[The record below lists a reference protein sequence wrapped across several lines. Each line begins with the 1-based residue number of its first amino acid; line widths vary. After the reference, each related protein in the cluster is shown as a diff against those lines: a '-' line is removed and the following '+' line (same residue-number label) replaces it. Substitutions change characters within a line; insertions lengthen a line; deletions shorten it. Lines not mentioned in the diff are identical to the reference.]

1 MQARAALPCLPS
13 SLHNRPTLL
22 WCDAAQPHVTQGDA
36 VKTHN
41 YSRREFVGMSAA
53 AGASLAANTLGPLPP
68 HLVPDPGAVA
78 ASDRVRFGMIGVG
91 MQGSGLLSQAITL
104 PGVECA
110 AACDLYDGRHTLARE
125 IVRADLPVTRRY
137 QELLDNKEI
146 DCIVA
151 AVPDHWHKQV
161 VVDAVSAGKDIYCE
175 KPMSHSAADGVAMV
189 DAAKRSG
196 RIVQI
201 GSQRVSSQVCAKA
214 KELIAQG
221 TLGDLM
227 LVEGWL
233 GRNDP
238 TGAWEYP
245 PPPDLSPKNLDWD
258 TWQGTVPKRP
268 FDPVIFARWRCWK
281 EYGTGV
287 AGDLLVHLVSGMMFM
302 LGINAPP
309 KQASAVGGI
318 RRWKDG
324 RNMPDVQAV
333 VYDYDGLPVYMR
345 LNLGT
350 EMPETYRIQG
360 SKGLLEVTGSALTLT
375 PQSGKDQYPSYYTGS
390 YPRAL
395 RQAYLAKWHEEND
408 PKMGQ
413 PVTMPETISFSG
425 PDFDDIR
432 PHQWTFFEAV
442 RTRKP
447 VVEDVVFGHHAALA
461 CHMANESYFRRGA
474 VSWDEA
480 TKTIKG

>member
-1 MQARAALPCLPS
+1 
-13 SLHNRPTLL
+13 
-22 WCDAAQPHVTQGDA
+22 
-36 VKTHN
+36 VKKTN
-41 YSRREFVGMSAA
+41 LSRREFLGTSAVA
-53 AGASLAANTLGPLPP
+53 AGASLAAKTIVPLPYDRGTP
-68 HLVPDPGAVA
+68 PGAGP

-91 MQGSGLLSQAITL
+91 MQGSGLLSQSIRL
-104 PGVECA
+104 PGIECA

-137 QELLDNKEI
+137 QALLDDKTI

-161 VVDAVSAGKDIYCE
+161 AVDAVSAGKDIYCE
-175 KPMSHSAADGVAMV
+175 KPMSHSPADGVAMV
-189 DAAKRSG
+189 DAAKRTG

-201 GSQRVSSQVCAKA
+201 GSQRVSSQICAKA
-214 KELIAQG
+214 KELITQG

-238 TGAWEYP
+238 TGAWQYP
-245 PPPDLSPKNLDWD
+245 PPPDLSPRTLDWD
-258 TWQGTVPKRP
+258 TWQGTVPKRA
-268 FDPVIFARWRCWK
+268 FDPNIFARWRCWK

-287 AGDLLVHLVSGMMFM
+287 AGDLLVHLISGMMFM
-302 LGINAPP
+302 LGINEPP
-309 KQASAVGGI
+309 KQAFAVGGI

-324 RNMPDVQAV
+324 RNMPDVHAV
-333 VYDYDGLPVYMR
+333 VYYFGELPVYMR

-350 EMPETYRIQG
+350 AMPETYRIQG
-360 SKGLLEVTGSALTLT
+360 SKGVLEVTGSSLSLA
-375 PQSGKDQYPSYYTGS
+375 PQSGKDEYPSYYTGS
-390 YPRAL
+390 YPRAM
-395 RQAYLAKWHEEND
+395 RDAYLQKWHQEND
-408 PKMGQ
+408 PKLGQ
-413 PVTMPETISFSG
+413 AAMPETIAFTG
-425 PDFDDIR
+425 PDFDDVR
-432 PHQWTFFEAV
+432 PHLWTFFEAV

-461 CHMANESYFRRGA
+461 CHMANESYFRKSP

-480 TKTIKG
+480 SQSIRS